1 MAHRLDYAG
10 SFENNP
16 NPNPNQDTLVM
27 LSRGLASEA

>member
-10 SFENNP
+10 SFEN